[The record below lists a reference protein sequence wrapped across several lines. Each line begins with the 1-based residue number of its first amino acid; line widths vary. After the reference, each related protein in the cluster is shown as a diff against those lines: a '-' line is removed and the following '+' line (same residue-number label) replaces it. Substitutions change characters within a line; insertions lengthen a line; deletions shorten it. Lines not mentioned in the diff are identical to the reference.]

1 MITING
7 KRATPNEA
15 AKVALLE
22 ALITIEAGDGTAHYL
37 HDSYGMPGPVFHAVD
52 APAAMTEREKAR
64 VNEQWGKKISALI
77 KRLNVD
83 RLPIP
88 GRLSED

>member
-22 ALITIEAGDGTAHYL
+22 ALITIEAGDGL
-37 HDSYGMPGPVFHAVD
+37 DPFELDYGIPGPVFHAVD

-88 GRLSED
+88 GRLPED